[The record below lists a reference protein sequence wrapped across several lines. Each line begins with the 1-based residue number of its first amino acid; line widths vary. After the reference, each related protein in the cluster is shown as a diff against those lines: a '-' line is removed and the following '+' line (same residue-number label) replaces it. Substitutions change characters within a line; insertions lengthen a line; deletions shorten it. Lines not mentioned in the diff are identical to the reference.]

1 MQKIVL
7 TICSINYLA
16 QAKTLG
22 DSLKKHN
29 PTYRYFIGLVDRL
42 DKSDIQKDQ
51 LPPYELIELH
61 TIGIEDLDDLC
72 EKYNITELNTA
83 VKPFFLDHIYNTYP
97 EAEIVH
103 YFDPDIVIYQPLTEI
118 ERGLENNSLF
128 LTPHTLLAYP
138 DESEPQERGLLNT

>member
-29 PTYRYFIGLVDRL
+29 PAYRYFIGLVDRL
-42 DKSDIQKDQ
+42 DQSDIQKDQ

-61 TIGIEDLDDLC
+61 TIGIEDLDELC

-97 EAEIVH
+97 EAEKFVKFAH
-103 YFDPDIVIYQPLTEI
+103 KRF
-118 ERGLENNSLF
+118 
-128 LTPHTLLAYP
+128 
-138 DESEPQERGLLNT
+138 NTFH